1 MNQYRK
7 LLELAANSIGYVIE
21 DYNLCGSAWI
31 YKLNTDLNFDGE
43 HPIFLWNPI
52 ESSNDAFDL
61 QVELGLN
68 VCVNESYTSV
78 GGWSNSGDEIDVDH
92 NGDKKAAT
100 RLAITMAAARYNEP

>member
-1 MNQYRK
+1 MDQRE
-7 LLELAANSIGYVIE
+7 LLQKAASVLGYGIE
-21 DYNLCGSAWI
+21 SFTSSGYAWV
-31 YKLNTDLNFDGE
+31 YKLNSPLHDGE

-52 ESSNDAFDL
+52 EINNNAFDL

-68 VCVNESYTSV
+68 VCVNETYTSV
-78 GGWSNSGDEIDVDH
+78 GGWSNSGDEIEVDH